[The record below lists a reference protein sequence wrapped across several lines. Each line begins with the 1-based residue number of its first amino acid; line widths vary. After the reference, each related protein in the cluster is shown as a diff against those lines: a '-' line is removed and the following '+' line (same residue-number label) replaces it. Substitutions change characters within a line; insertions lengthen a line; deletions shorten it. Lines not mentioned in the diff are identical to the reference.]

1 MALTR
6 RFDMYLHRTIC
17 SVLEEMRSC
26 NETKNYSYLL
36 GLIEEAQ
43 SMGNKM
49 ESKID
54 LINDFEELKDKYKE
68 LEEQKNELKKEIKSK
83 GGKIAVPYVENWE

>member
-1 MALTR
+1 
-6 RFDMYLHRTIC
+6 MYLHRTIC

-43 SMGNKM
+43 SMANKM
-49 ESKID
+49 ESKLD

>member
-1 MALTR
+1 
-6 RFDMYLHRTIC
+6 MYLHRTIC

-49 ESKID
+49 ESKLD
-54 LINDFEELKDKYKE
+54 LIKDFEELQDKYKE

-83 GGKIAVPYVENWE
+83 GGKINVPYVENWE

>member
-1 MALTR
+1 
-6 RFDMYLHRTIC
+6 MYLNRTIC
-17 SVLEEMRSC
+17 GVLEEMRSC

-43 SMGNKM
+43 SMANKM

-54 LINDFEELKDKYKE
+54 LIKDFEELKEQCKNLVERKY
-68 LEEQKNELKKEIKSK
+68 NLKQDIKKS
-83 GGKIAVPYVENWE
+83 GGKVDNWE

>member
-1 MALTR
+1 
-6 RFDMYLHRTIC
+6 MYLNRTIC
-17 SVLEEMRSC
+17 GVLDEMRSC

-43 SMGNKM
+43 SMANKM

-54 LINDFEELKDKYKE
+54 LIKDFEDLK
-68 LEEQKNELKKEIKSK
+68 EQCKNLAERKNDLKKDIKKS
-83 GGKIAVPYVENWE
+83 GGKVDQWE

>member
-1 MALTR
+1 M
-6 RFDMYLHRTIC
+6 FLHRTIC

-49 ESKID
+49 ESKLD
-54 LINDFEELKDKYKE
+54 LIKDFEELKDKYKE

>member
-1 MALTR
+1 MFLI
-6 RFDMYLHRTIC
+6 RTIC
-17 SVLEEMRSC
+17 GVFEEMRSC

-43 SMGNKM
+43 SMANKM

-54 LINDFEELKDKYKE
+54 LIKDFEEMKDKYKE
-68 LEEQKNELKKEIKSK
+68 LVERKNDLKKDIKKS
-83 GGKIAVPYVENWE
+83 GGKIDNWE

>member
-1 MALTR
+1 
-6 RFDMYLHRTIC
+6 MYLNRTIC
-17 SVLEEMRSC
+17 GVLEEMRSC

-43 SMGNKM
+43 SMANKM

>member
-6 RFDMYLHRTIC
+6 RFDMFLHRTIC

-43 SMGNKM
+43 AMANKM

-68 LEEQKNELKKEIKSK
+68 LGERKNELKKEIKIK
-83 GGKIAVPYVENWE
+83 GGKVENWE

>member
-1 MALTR
+1 
-6 RFDMYLHRTIC
+6 
-17 SVLEEMRSC
+17 MRSC

-43 SMGNKM
+43 SMANKM

-54 LINDFEELKDKYKE
+54 LIKDFEEMKDKYKE
-68 LEEQKNELKKEIKSK
+68 LVERKNDLKKDIKSK
-83 GGKIAVPYVENWE
+83 GGKVDNWE

>member
-1 MALTR
+1 
-6 RFDMYLHRTIC
+6 MYLNRTIC
-17 SVLEEMRSC
+17 AVFEEMRSC

-43 SMGNKM
+43 SMANKM

-54 LINDFEELKDKYKE
+54 LIKDFEELQNKYKE
-68 LEEQKNELKKEIKSK
+68 LEERKNDLKKDIKSK
-83 GGKIAVPYVENWE
+83 GGKVEDWE

>member
-1 MALTR
+1 
-6 RFDMYLHRTIC
+6 MYLNRTIC
-17 SVLEEMRSC
+17 GVLEEMRSC

-83 GGKIAVPYVENWE
+83 GGKINVPYVENWE

>member
-1 MALTR
+1 
-6 RFDMYLHRTIC
+6 MYLNRTIC
-17 SVLEEMRSC
+17 GVFEEMRSC

-43 SMGNKM
+43 SMANKM

-54 LINDFEELKDKYKE
+54 LIKDFEEMKDKYKE
-68 LEEQKNELKKEIKSK
+68 LVERKNDLKKDIKKS
-83 GGKIAVPYVENWE
+83 GGKVDNWE

>member
-1 MALTR
+1 
-6 RFDMYLHRTIC
+6 MYLNRTIC
-17 SVLEEMRSC
+17 GVLEEMRSC

-43 SMGNKM
+43 SMANKM

-54 LINDFEELKDKYKE
+54 LIKDFEEMKDKYKE
-68 LEEQKNELKKEIKSK
+68 LVERKNDLKQDIKKS
-83 GGKIAVPYVENWE
+83 GGKVDNWE

>member
-1 MALTR
+1 
-6 RFDMYLHRTIC
+6 MYLNRTIC
-17 SVLEEMRSC
+17 TVFEEMRIC

-43 SMGNKM
+43 SMANKM

-54 LINDFEELKDKYKE
+54 SIKNFEDLKDKYKE
-68 LEEQKNELKKEIKSK
+68 LEERKNDLKKDIKSK
-83 GGKIAVPYVENWE
+83 GGKVEDWE

>member
-1 MALTR
+1 
-6 RFDMYLHRTIC
+6 MYLNRTIC
-17 SVLEEMRSC
+17 GVFEEMRSC

-43 SMGNKM
+43 SMANKM

-54 LINDFEELKDKYKE
+54 LIKDFEDLKDKYKE
-68 LEEQKNELKKEIKSK
+68 LEERKNDLKKDIKSK
-83 GGKIAVPYVENWE
+83 GGKVEDWE

>member
-1 MALTR
+1 
-6 RFDMYLHRTIC
+6 MYLNRTIC
-17 SVLEEMRSC
+17 GVFEEMRSC

-43 SMGNKM
+43 SMANKM

-54 LINDFEELKDKYKE
+54 LIKDFEEMKDKYKE
-68 LEEQKNELKKEIKSK
+68 LVERKNDLKKDIKKS
-83 GGKIAVPYVENWE
+83 GGKVDNWEQYK

>member
-1 MALTR
+1 MLLNR
-6 RFDMYLHRTIC
+6 SIC
-17 SVLEEMRSC
+17 AVFEDMRSC

-43 SMGNKM
+43 SMANKM

-68 LEEQKNELKKEIKSK
+68 LEEQKNELKKEIKLK
-83 GGKIAVPYVENWE
+83 GGKVENWD

>member
-1 MALTR
+1 MLLNR
-6 RFDMYLHRTIC
+6 SIC
-17 SVLEEMRSC
+17 GVFEEMRSC

-49 ESKID
+49 ESKLDMIK
-54 LINDFEELKDKYKE
+54 DFEELKDKFKE
-68 LEEQKNELKKEIKSK
+68 LEERKNELKKEIKIK
-83 GGKIAVPYVENWE
+83 GGTVENWE

>member
-1 MALTR
+1 
-6 RFDMYLHRTIC
+6 MYLNRTIC
-17 SVLEEMRSC
+17 GVFEEMRSC

-43 SMGNKM
+43 SMANKM

-54 LINDFEELKDKYKE
+54 LIKDFEEMKDKYKE
-68 LEEQKNELKKEIKSK
+68 LVERKNDLKQDIKKS
-83 GGKIAVPYVENWE
+83 GGKVDNWE

>member
-1 MALTR
+1 
-6 RFDMYLHRTIC
+6 MYLNRTIC
-17 SVLEEMRSC
+17 GVFEEMRSC

-43 SMGNKM
+43 SMANKM

-54 LINDFEELKDKYKE
+54 LIKDFEEMKDKYKE
-68 LEEQKNELKKEIKSK
+68 LVERKNDLKKDIKSK
-83 GGKIAVPYVENWE
+83 GGKVDNWE

>member
-1 MALTR
+1 
-6 RFDMYLHRTIC
+6 MYLNRTIC
-17 SVLEEMRSC
+17 GVFEEMRSC

-43 SMGNKM
+43 SMANKM

-54 LINDFEELKDKYKE
+54 SIKNFEDLKDKYKE
-68 LEEQKNELKKEIKSK
+68 LEERKNDLKKDIKSK
-83 GGKIAVPYVENWE
+83 GGKVEDWE

>member
-1 MALTR
+1 
-6 RFDMYLHRTIC
+6 MYLNRTIC
-17 SVLEEMRSC
+17 GVFEEMRSC

-43 SMGNKM
+43 SMANKM

-54 LINDFEELKDKYKE
+54 LIKDFEDLQEQCKNLVERKYNLKQDI
-68 LEEQKNELKKEIKSK
+68 KKS
-83 GGKIAVPYVENWE
+83 GGKVDNWE

>member
-1 MALTR
+1 
-6 RFDMYLHRTIC
+6 MYLNRTIC
-17 SVLEEMRSC
+17 GVLEEMRSC

-43 SMGNKM
+43 SMANKM

-54 LINDFEELKDKYKE
+54 LIKDFEEMKDKYKE
-68 LEEQKNELKKEIKSK
+68 LVERKNDLKKDIKKS
-83 GGKIAVPYVENWE
+83 GGKVDNWE

>member
-6 RFDMYLHRTIC
+6 RFNMYLHRTIC

-43 SMGNKM
+43 SMANKM

-54 LINDFEELKDKYKE
+54 LIKDFEEMKDKYKE
-68 LEEQKNELKKEIKSK
+68 LVERKNDLKKDIKKS
-83 GGKIAVPYVENWE
+83 GGKIDNWE

>member
-1 MALTR
+1 
-6 RFDMYLHRTIC
+6 MYLNRTIC
-17 SVLEEMRSC
+17 GVLDEMRSC

-43 SMGNKM
+43 SMANKM

-54 LINDFEELKDKYKE
+54 SIKNFEDLKNKYKE
-68 LEEQKNELKKEIKSK
+68 LEERKNDLKKDIKSK
-83 GGKIAVPYVENWE
+83 GGKVEDWE

>member
-1 MALTR
+1 
-6 RFDMYLHRTIC
+6 MYLNRTIC
-17 SVLEEMRSC
+17 AVFEEMRSC

-43 SMGNKM
+43 SMANKM

-54 LINDFEELKDKYKE
+54 LIKDFEDLKDKYKE
-68 LEEQKNELKKEIKSK
+68 LEERKNDLKKDIKSK
-83 GGKIAVPYVENWE
+83 GGKVEDWE

>member
-1 MALTR
+1 MFLI
-6 RFDMYLHRTIC
+6 RTIC
-17 SVLEEMRSC
+17 GVFEEMRSC

-43 SMGNKM
+43 SMANKM

-54 LINDFEELKDKYKE
+54 LIKDFEEMKDKYKE
-68 LEEQKNELKKEIKSK
+68 LVERKNDLKQDIKKS
-83 GGKIAVPYVENWE
+83 GGKVDNWE

>member
-1 MALTR
+1 M
-6 RFDMYLHRTIC
+6 FLHRTIC
-17 SVLEEMRSC
+17 SVLEEMRTC

-49 ESKID
+49 ESKLD
-54 LINDFEELKDKYKE
+54 LIKDFEELKIKFKE
-68 LEEQKNELKKEIKSK
+68 LEEKKNDLKKDIKKS
-83 GGKIAVPYVENWE
+83 GGKIDNWD

>member
-1 MALTR
+1 
-6 RFDMYLHRTIC
+6 MYLNRTIC
-17 SVLEEMRSC
+17 TVFEEMRSC

-43 SMGNKM
+43 SMANKM

-54 LINDFEELKDKYKE
+54 SIKQFEELK
-68 LEEQKNELKKEIKSK
+68 EQCKNLVERKNDLKKDIKSK
-83 GGKIAVPYVENWE
+83 GGKVEDWE